1 MISSE
6 KPNPFKVLGLPA
18 DAGNED
24 IVERSQELVDLGGT
38 DEKAQLY
45 RWAVE
50 ELITK
55 SITRL
60 EYELFEIPGT
70 RYENLEWETFTRKNK
85 ENPVNLNALIEETS
99 IPSLRDFDMAALI
112 RLFLDGLLTLPDVD
126 IKAAVESL
134 PFQPDKGPPPLEVRD
149 VIFG

>member
-6 KPNPFKVLGLPA
+6 KPNPFKVLGLPT
-18 DAGNED
+18 DATNED
-24 IVERSQELVDLGGT
+24 IVERGQELGDLGGT
-38 DEKAQLY
+38 DEEMQLY

-50 ELITK
+50 QLITK

-70 RYENLEWETFTRKNK
+70 RYDNPEWETFTEENDR
-85 ENPVNLNALIEETS
+85 NPVNLNALIKETS
-99 IPSLRDFDMAALI
+99 KPSLRDFDMAALI
-112 RLFLDGLLTLPDVD
+112 RLFLDGLLTFPDLD
-126 IKAAVESL
+126 IKAAVENL
-134 PFQPDKGPPPLEVRD
+134 PFQPDNGPPPLEVRD